1 MTTNKRKPKKP
12 APLTR
17 SQRIDAA
24 MSQATLDAMEE
35 GISDSDEILKRK
47 LAARA
52 RVKAEMAE
60 EEALATAGEG

>member
-1 MTTNKRKPKKP
+1 MTNKRKPVKP

-17 SQRIDAA
+17 SQRIDGA

-47 LAARA
+47 LAARDQ
-52 RVKAEMAE
+52 VKAEMAAE
-60 EEALATAGEG
+60 DTAAIAG